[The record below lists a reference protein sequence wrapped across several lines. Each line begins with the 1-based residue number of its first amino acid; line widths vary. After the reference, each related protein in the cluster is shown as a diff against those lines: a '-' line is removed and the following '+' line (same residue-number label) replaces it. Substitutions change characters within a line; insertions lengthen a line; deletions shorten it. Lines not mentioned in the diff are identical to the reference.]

1 MANDAQKTKD
11 AQKAKDAEARIEA
24 ADIKAHANEAFE
36 NARKYHQELDDIYK
50 FYMPFRKSTSE
61 QAPERGGP
69 SEGQSRTNEVFDG
82 TGLSAAFNFAGTM
95 QADWMPPFEDFFKL
109 EPGPLIPEGDA
120 KKQLSEE
127 LQKITQV
134 VHGVLPRARVTAHE
148 MMLDLFAGTGAMNMA
163 AGEDAEPVRA
173 RAVPPSEL
181 ALEEGPWGDIWHIWW
196 RRNRKFRDLEE
207 LWPKGKFS
215 DTLWRAMKEDRSAAR
230 RSVTSVTQYTY
241 YDPKEKLWKLRV
253 WSSHDA
259 PEAFI
264 WEEPFRTSR
273 WVIPRFFKVPGE
285 TFGRGLAHLGLPF
298 VKTANKTREL
308 ALRAAA
314 FAILGIWMRR
324 NDAVFN
330 PDTAIFKPLA
340 MWTVSSTGGPLGPTI
355 QRLPV
360 PQDFDVS
367 SIVMQDERDQ
377 IRRVLLDDELP
388 SEQDPVRSATEIA
401 GRLRRYARNRG
412 GTGSRIALELVTP
425 IVRHTVEILEKTG
438 KLPTNISIDQLLTQV
453 TVTAPAAAAQRAD
466 KVDRAVSWIQM
477 IVMLF
482 GPQAAM
488 LAAKVEELLPAMGR
502 WLGVDET
509 HIRSKAEAAQLQE
522 LMQQMVAAQAN
533 AEAQASTPP
542 PDPGQQLV
550 NGGAV

>member
-1 MANDAQKTKD
+1 MADEPKD
-11 AQKAKDAEARIEA
+11 AAARAEA

-36 NARKYHQELDDIYK
+36 SARKYHRELDDIYK
-50 FYMPFRKSTSE
+50 FYMPFRQSTSE
-61 QAPERGGP
+61 QMPERGGP
-69 SEGQSRTNEVFDG
+69 SEGQSRTNDLFDG

-109 EPGPLIPEGDA
+109 EPGPLIPEGDE
-120 KKQLSEE
+120 KKRLAEQL
-127 LQKITQV
+127 QDITKI
-134 VHGVLPRARVTAHE
+134 VHGVLPKARVTAHE
-148 MMLDLFAGTGAMNMA
+148 MMIDLFAGTGAMHQG
-163 AGEDAEPVRA
+163 AGQDAEPVRS

-181 ALEEGPWGDIWHIWW
+181 ALEEGPWGEIEHIWW
-196 RRNRKFRDLEE
+196 RRKYRLRDLERM
-207 LWPKGKFS
+207 WPNGKFS
-215 DTLWRAMKEDRSAAR
+215 KTVMDAIKADKGAAKR
-230 RSVTSVTQYTY
+230 TPTIITQYTA
-241 YDPKEKLWKLRV
+241 YDPNEKAWKLRV
-253 WSSHDA
+253 WSDLDKDDN
-259 PEAFI
+259 FI

-273 WVIPRFFKVPGE
+273 WTIPRFFKVPGE

-330 PDTAIFKPLA
+330 PDTAVFKPLA
-340 MWTVSSTGGPLGPTI
+340 MWTVASTGGPLGPTI

-425 IVRHTVEILEKTG
+425 IVQNTIDILEKSG
-438 KLPTNISIDQLLTQV
+438 KLSTNLTIDQLLTQA

-466 KVDRAVSWIQM
+466 KVERAVNWIQI

-482 GPQAAM
+482 GPQAA
-488 LAAKVEELLPAMGR
+488 LLVAKVEELLPNIGR
-502 WLGVDET
+502 WLGNDET
-509 HIRSKAEAAQLQE
+509 MIRSKTETAELRELLAQIMAR
-522 LMQQMVAAQAN
+522 MQQAQ
-533 AEAQASTPP
+533 AQASAPP
-542 PDPGQQLV
+542 PNPGQELV

>member
-1 MANDAQKTKD
+1 MPEKASEKD
-11 AQKAKDAEARIEA
+11 AAARAEA

-36 NARKYHQELDDIYK
+36 NAKRYHRELDDIYK
-50 FYMPFRKSTSE
+50 FYMPFRQSTAE
-61 QAPERGGP
+61 QMPERGGP
-69 SEGQSRTNEVFDG
+69 SEGQSRTNDLFDG

-109 EPGPLIPEGDA
+109 EPGPLIPEGDE
-120 KKQLSEE
+120 KKRLAEQL
-127 LQKITQV
+127 QDITKI
-134 VHGVLPRARVTAHE
+134 VHGVLPKARVTAHE
-148 MMLDLFAGTGAMNMA
+148 MMIDLFAGTGAMHQ
-163 AGEDAEPVRA
+163 GVGKDAEPVRS

-181 ALEEGPWGDIWHIWW
+181 ALEEGPWGEIEHIWW
-196 RRNRKFRDLEE
+196 RRKYRLRDLERM
-207 LWPKGKFS
+207 WPKGTFS
-215 DTLWRAMKEDRSAAR
+215 KTVSDAIKADKGAAKRATTLI
-230 RSVTSVTQYTY
+230 TQYTA
-241 YDPKEKLWKLRV
+241 YDPEEGQWKLRV
-253 WSSHDA
+253 WSDLDKDDS
-259 PEAFI
+259 FI
-264 WEEPFRTSR
+264 WQESFRTSR
-273 WVIPRFFKVPGE
+273 WTIPRFFKVPGE

-330 PDTAIFKPLA
+330 PDTAVFKPLA
-340 MWTVSSTGGPLGPTI
+340 MWTVASTGGPLGPTI

-425 IVRHTVEILEKTG
+425 IVQNTIDILERSG
-438 KLPTNISIDQLLTQV
+438 KLATNLTIDQLLTQA

-466 KVDRAVSWIQM
+466 KVERAVNWIQI

-482 GPQAAM
+482 GPQAA
-488 LAAKVEELLPAMGR
+488 LLVAKVEELLPNIGR
-502 WLGVDET
+502 WLGNDET
-509 HIRSKAEAAQLQE
+509 MIRSKAETAELRDLLAQIMAR
-522 LMQQMVAAQAN
+522 MQQ
-533 AEAQASTPP
+533 AEAQRGAPP

-550 NGGAV
+550 NGGAI

>member
-1 MANDAQKTKD
+1 MTV
-11 AQKAKDAEARIEA
+11 AEKPESKEEASRAEA

-36 NARKYHQELDDIYK
+36 AAKRYHRELDDIYK
-50 FYMPFRKSTSE
+50 YYMPFRLSTSE
-61 QAPERGGP
+61 QMPERGGP
-69 SEGQSRTNEVFDG
+69 SEGQSRTGDLFDG

-109 EPGPLIPEGDA
+109 EPGPLFPEGDER
-120 KKQLSEE
+120 KQLAEE
-127 LQKITQV
+127 LEKITRL
-134 VHGVLPRARVTAHE
+134 VHGVLTRARVTAHE
-148 MMLDLFAGTGAMNMA
+148 MMIDLFAGTGAMYQA
-163 AGEDAEPVRA
+163 SGDDDELVRS

-196 RRNRKFRDLEE
+196 RRKYKLRDLEA
-207 LWPKGKFS
+207 LWPKGNFS
-215 DTLWRAMKEDRSAAR
+215 KTVADAIKNDKGAAKRGTTLI
-230 RSVTSVTQYTY
+230 TQYTC
-241 YDPKEKLWKLRV
+241 YDPREKQWKLRV
-253 WSSHDA
+253 WSDLDNDDT
-259 PEAFI
+259 FI
-264 WEEPFRTSR
+264 WQEDFRTSR
-273 WVIPRFFKVPGE
+273 WVVPRFFKVPGE

-324 NDAVFN
+324 NDGVFN
-330 PDTAIFKPLA
+330 PDTAVFKPLA
-340 MWTVSSTGGPLGPTI
+340 MWTVASTGGPLGPTI

-367 SIVMQDERDQ
+367 SIVMQDEREQ

-425 IVRHTVEILEKTG
+425 IVRNAVDILEKQG
-438 KLPTNISIDQLLTQV
+438 KLDTNLKIDQLLTQV

-482 GPQAAM
+482 GPQAAL
-488 LAAKVEELLPAMGR
+488 LAAKVEELLPQLGR
-502 WLGVDET
+502 WLGVDER
-509 HIRSKAEAAQLQE
+509 HIRSKAEAEQLRE
-522 LMQQMVAAQAN
+522 LLQQLVAAQAN
-533 AEAQASTPP
+533 AQAQPKLPP
-542 PDPGQQLV
+542 PDPAQQIV
-550 NGGAV
+550 NGGAI